1 MDWAAAGSALGG
13 LLGFFGQKSANKTNI
28 RLAREQMAF
37 QERMSNTAY
46 QRAMQDMRLAGL
58 NPILAA
64 RSPASTP
71 GGASTKVDSALGA
84 GVQAFNNTTS
94 ALAAKAQA
102 NANVQLTNAKTA
114 LDETK
119 LGVLNNPDE
128 PPAVRQAKQELFTIG
143 VPATVAQSLIGM
155 ASDGKTQEQMSQY
168 VKTALA
174 TIGVAAGA
182 WLVKQA
188 VSTATEAA
196 KDAWSPND
204 VRSKPKTPDLEDSYD
219 QYEREER
226 KRKRR

>member
-1 MDWAAAGSALGG
+1 MSWLQAAGSALGG
-13 LLGFFGQKSANKTNI
+13 ALGFFGQKSANKTNI
-28 RLAREQMAF
+28 KLAREQMAF

-64 RSPASTP
+64 KSPASTP
-71 GGASTKVDSALGA
+71 GGATTKVDSALGA

-114 LDETK
+114 LEETK
-119 LGVLNNPDE
+119 IGVLNNPND
-128 PPAVRQAKQELFTIG
+128 PAAVRQAKQELFTIG

-168 VKTALA
+168 VKTAMA

-188 VSTATEAA
+188 VNTAKEAVSNQYDPREVTTGA
-196 KDAWSPND
+196 
-204 VRSKPKTPDLEDSYD
+204 RDSEGAYK
-219 QYEREER
+219 
-226 KRKRR
+226 KRKKR